1 MSVEQAKGNQARFT
15 LEAAAAA
22 TGGEIVRNPAT
33 NVEFCGVSTDT
44 RSITAGALF
53 VALRGERFDGHNF
66 LQQALDNGAR
76 AAIVEETDNAPD
88 GMALI
93 RVRST
98 LEAFGALAA
107 AHRKQFDVSVVAVT
121 GSYGKTT
128 TRALIVQALSAKFNV
143 LAPSGNFNNEIG
155 VPQTLL
161 QLDETHGAVVLEMGM
176 RGTGQIAYLANIA
189 QPTVA
194 VITNIGPQHIE
205 LLGSLQAIAGAKAEV
220 LPYLPMHGCAVL
232 PADSEHLGFLKQYAA
247 CPVVTF
253 GESEAADYRVLDT
266 GADESG
272 NVIFTI
278 QNSELKIEDLKLPLP
293 GRHNAVNA
301 AAALAVAGVLR
312 VPLKDAARALEH
324 VEVPGA
330 RMRVVQA
337 NGITII
343 DDCYNAGPN
352 SMQAALET
360 LRTFPGS
367 GRRVA
372 VLGAMRELGDWT
384 VSEHRKIG
392 AVAAKSAA
400 VVVGVAEEARELVE
414 AAKHVG
420 AVPFYSDWCVDAD
433 AAAARVR
440 ELVREGDVVL
450 VKGSRSV
457 GLETVV
463 SALVTE

>member
-1 MSVEQAKGNQARFT
+1 MSVDQAKGNQARFT

-22 TGGEIVRNPAT
+22 TGGEIVQAPDT
-33 NVEFCGVSTDT
+33 NLQLRGVSTDT
-44 RSITAGALF
+44 RSITEGALF

-66 LQQALDNGAR
+66 LQQAYESGAR
-76 AAIVEETDNAPD
+76 AAIVEDAANAPA

-107 AHRKQFDVSVVAVT
+107 AHRKQFDVPVVAVT

-128 TRALIVQALSAKFNV
+128 TRALIVQALSAKFGV
-143 LAPSGNFNNEIG
+143 LAPPGNFNNEVG

-161 QLDETHGAVVLEMGM
+161 QLNEAHNAAVLEMGM
-176 RGTGQIAYLANIA
+176 RGTGQIGYLANIA

-220 LPYLPMHGCAVL
+220 LPFLPMHGCAVL
-232 PADSEHLGFLKQYAA
+232 PADSEHLDFLKQYAA

-253 GESEAADYRVLDT
+253 GESETADYRVLDIGT
-266 GADESG
+266 DESG
-272 NVIFTI
+272 NVVFTI
-278 QNSELKIEDLKLPLP
+278 QHSEQKIANLKLPLP
-293 GRHNAVNA
+293 GRHNAINA

-312 VPLKDAARALEH
+312 VPLEDAARVLEQ

-352 SMQAALET
+352 SMHAALET
-360 LRTFPGS
+360 LRDFPGN
-367 GRRVA
+367 GRRFA

-384 VSEHRKIG
+384 SSEHRKIG
-392 AVAAKSAA
+392 ALAASCAE

-414 AAKHVG
+414 AAQNVG
-420 AVPFYSDWCVDAD
+420 AIPFHSDWCPD
-433 AAAARVR
+433 AAAAAERTR